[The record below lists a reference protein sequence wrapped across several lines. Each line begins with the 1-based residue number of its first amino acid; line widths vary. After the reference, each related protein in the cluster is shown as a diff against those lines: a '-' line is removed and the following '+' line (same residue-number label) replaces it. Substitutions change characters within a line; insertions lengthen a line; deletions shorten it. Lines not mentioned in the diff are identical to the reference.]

1 MSEASKSK
9 LPMQH
14 TDMTEKGLETIM
26 VEYLRDH
33 NGYEQGQSADF
44 DREYTL
50 DTDRVERFI
59 RSTQPDK
66 LEQTMCFGPESQRR
80 NFFRRLSDKIAADG
94 ITNVL
99 RKGFRFNGLLFD
111 LYYPIPSE
119 LNPSAIDF
127 YQRNIFSVTRQL
139 HHSAENTLDA
149 IDVCIFLNGLPIIT
163 AELKNHYTGQTV
175 QNAIKQYQDDRPATD
190 QLFAPRRCAVHFAID
205 DEQIMMCTEL
215 KGKDSWFLP
224 FNKGV
229 NGGAGNPWKDSKI
242 LTEYLWQEIL
252 TKDSLADI
260 LENYAQVIEKEEE
273 GRPKPV
279 KRVIWPRYHQLDC
292 VRKLLLETRSNPI
305 GQRFLIQH
313 SAGSGKSNTITWLA
327 YQLVTLVE
335 DDENIVDSVIVV
347 TDRVN
352 LDKQI
357 RNNINAFKRLANI
370 VAWAEDSATLK
381 EALQGG
387 KKIIITTI
395 HKFQFILDTIGG
407 SLGSLNFAI
416 IIDEAHSSQTG
427 AMSADM
433 NIVVSGNSENEE
445 EDIEDRILK
454 IIKGRKMAPNVNY
467 YAFTA
472 TPKNKTLEMFGTP
485 VQHPDGQTGHIPFH
499 EYTMKQAI
507 EEGFIMDVLRNYTP
521 YKSYYKIIK
530 SIESDPEFD
539 KNQASKKIR
548 GYVERQPQTIKEKS
562 LIIVNHFLDKVI
574 GAHKVGG
581 QARAMV
587 VTSSISRAIEFYY
600 AITKQL
606 EKMHSPYKAIVAF
619 SGEKEYCGKMV
630 TETTVNG
637 FPSSEIE
644 KKIENDPYR
653 ILVVA
658 NKFQTGYDQPLLH
671 TMYVDKQLSD
681 VKAVQ
686 TLSRLNRCHPKK
698 KDTFILDFAN
708 DPKDIQRA
716 FQTYYKGT
724 SLSHETDP
732 NKLNDLIE
740 IVEDANIYTDEDI
753 IEFNRLYW
761 TSDPREELDAII
773 NRCVAQFKEELSEE
787 QQIKCKSAIKSY
799 VRTYPFLAA
808 VMPFNSSEWEKLY
821 HFYYY
826 LGTKLPKL
834 AIDDWTEGLIE
845 SIDFDKYRIV
855 EQEEVNLSL
864 SDSNAEINP
873 VPVTIVGGKP
883 EPQMESLSKII
894 EDFNT
899 LYGGIE
905 WEHADTVR
913 AQIQQLPGLLAKS
926 ESFVN
931 AVHNSDSDTAQLQCN
946 TDLLQ
951 IVINMMAENTE
962 FARNY
967 LDNETF
973 RNFVNSRVFQQASMM
988 V

>member
-1 MSEASKSK
+1 M
-9 LPMQH
+9 PH

-50 DTDRVERFI
+50 DTGRVERFI

-66 LEQTMCFGPESQRR
+66 VEQTMCFGPESQRR
-80 NFFRRLSDKIAADG
+80 NFFRRLSDKIATDG

-149 IDVCIFLNGLPIIT
+149 LDVCIFINGFPIIT

-175 QNAIKQYQDDRPATD
+175 KNAIKQYQDDRPATD
-190 QLFAPRRCAVHFAID
+190 PLFEPRRCAVHFAVD
-205 DEQIMMCTEL
+205 DEQIMMCSEL

-229 NGGAGNPWKDSKI
+229 NGGAGNPWRESKI
-242 LTEYLWQEIL
+242 LTEYLWQEVL

-273 GRPKPV
+273 GKPKPV

-292 VRKLLLETRSNPI
+292 VRKLLFETRSNPI

-347 TDRVN
+347 TDRIN

-357 RNNINAFKRLANI
+357 RGNITAFKRLSNI
-370 VAWAEDSATLK
+370 VAWAEDSASLK

-416 IIDEAHSSQTG
+416 IIDEAHSSQNG

-539 KNQASKKIR
+539 KNQASKKMR
-548 GYVERQPQTIKEKS
+548 GFVERQPQTIKEKS
-562 LIIVNHFLDKVI
+562 LIIVNHLLDKVI

-587 VTSSISRAIEFYY
+587 VTSSIIRAIEFYY

-606 EKMHSPYKAIVAF
+606 EEMHSPYKAIVAF

-630 TETTVNG
+630 TEAIING

-644 KKIENDPYR
+644 KKIEKDPYR
-653 ILVVA
+653 ILIVA

-708 DPKDIQRA
+708 DPEDIQRA

-724 SLSHETDP
+724 SLSHKTDP

-740 IVEDANIYTDEDI
+740 IVEDANIYTDEDVL
-753 IEFNRLYW
+753 EFNKLYW
-761 TSDPREELDAII
+761 TSAPREDLDAII
-773 NRCVAQFKEELSEE
+773 NRCVARFKDELSEE

-808 VMPFNSSEWEKLY
+808 VMPFISPEWEKLY

-864 SDSNAEINP
+864 SDTNTEIDP
-873 VPVTIVGGKP
+873 VPVTIGGGKP

-894 EDFNT
+894 EDFNA

-946 TDLLQ
+946 TDLFQ

-973 RNFVNSRVFQQASMM
+973 RNFVNSRVFQQASSM

>member
-1 MSEASKSK
+1 
-9 LPMQH
+9 
-14 TDMTEKGLETIM
+14 MTEKGLETIM

-44 DREYTL
+44 DQEYTL
-50 DTDRVERFI
+50 DPGRVERFI

-66 LEQTMCFGPESQRR
+66 VEQTMCFGPESQRR
-80 NFFRRLSDKIAADG
+80 IFFRRLSDKIASDG

-139 HHSAENTLDA
+139 HHSAENALDA
-149 IDVCIFLNGLPIIT
+149 LDVCIFINGFPIIT

-175 QNAIKQYQDDRPATD
+175 KNAIKQYQDDRPVTD
-190 QLFAPRRCAVHFAID
+190 PLFAPRRCAVHFAVD
-205 DEQIMMCTEL
+205 DEQIMMCSEL

-229 NGGAGNPWKDSKI
+229 NGGAGNPWRESKI
-242 LTEYLWQEIL
+242 LTEYLWQEVL

-273 GRPKPV
+273 GKPKPV

-292 VRKLLLETRSNPI
+292 VRKLLFETRSNPI

-347 TDRVN
+347 TDRIN

-357 RNNINAFKRLANI
+357 RNNISAFKRLSNI
-370 VAWAEDSATLK
+370 VAWAEDSASLK

-407 SLGSLNFAI
+407 SLGNMNFAI
-416 IIDEAHSSQTG
+416 IIDEAHSSQNG

-485 VQHPDGQTGHIPFH
+485 VKHPDGQVGHIPFH

-539 KNQASKKIR
+539 KNQASKKMR
-548 GYVERQPQTIKEKS
+548 GFVERQPQTIKEKS

-587 VTSSISRAIEFYY
+587 VTSSIIRAIEFYY

-606 EKMHSPYKAIVAF
+606 EEMHSQYKAVVAF

-630 TETTVNG
+630 TEAIING

-708 DPKDIQRA
+708 DPEDIQHA

-740 IVEDANIYTDEDI
+740 IVEDANIYTDEDVL
-753 IEFNRLYW
+753 EFNRLYW
-761 TSDPREELDAII
+761 TSAPREDLDAII
-773 NRCVAQFKEELSEE
+773 NRCVARFKDELSEE

-808 VMPFNSSEWEKLY
+808 VMPFISPEWEKLY

-864 SDSNAEINP
+864 SDTNTEIDP
-873 VPVTIVGGKP
+873 VPVTIGGGKP

-899 LYGGIE
+899 LFGGIE

-913 AQIQQLPGLLAKS
+913 AQIQQLPALLAKS

-946 TDLLQ
+946 TDLFQ

-973 RNFVNSRVFQQASMM
+973 RNFVNSRVFQQASSM

>member
-1 MSEASKSK
+1 M
-9 LPMQH
+9 PH

-26 VEYLRDH
+26 VEYLHNH

-50 DTDRVERFI
+50 DLGRVERFI

-66 LEQTMCFGPESQRR
+66 VEQTMCFGPESQRR

-149 IDVCIFLNGLPIIT
+149 LDVCIFINGFPIIT

-175 QNAIKQYQDDRPATD
+175 KNAIKQYQDDRPATD
-190 QLFAPRRCAVHFAID
+190 PLFAPRRCAVHFAID
-205 DEQIMMCTEL
+205 DEQIMMCSEL

-229 NGGAGNPWKDSKI
+229 NGGAGNPWRESKI
-242 LTEYLWQEIL
+242 LTEYLWQEVL

-273 GRPKPV
+273 GKPKPV

-292 VRKLLLETRSNPI
+292 VRKLLFETRSNPI

-347 TDRVN
+347 TDRIN

-357 RNNINAFKRLANI
+357 RGNITAFKRLSNI
-370 VAWAEDSATLK
+370 VAWAEDSASLK

-407 SLGSLNFAI
+407 SLGNMNFAI
-416 IIDEAHSSQTG
+416 IIDEAHSSQNG

-530 SIESDPEFD
+530 SIEADPEFD
-539 KNQASKKIR
+539 KNQASKKMR
-548 GYVERQPQTIKEKS
+548 GFVERQPQTIKEKS

-587 VTSSISRAIEFYY
+587 VTSSIIRAIEFYY

-606 EKMHSPYKAIVAF
+606 EEMHSPYKAIVAF

-630 TETTVNG
+630 TEAIING

-644 KKIENDPYR
+644 KKIEKDPYR

-708 DPKDIQRA
+708 DPEDIQHA

-740 IVEDANIYTDEDI
+740 IVEDANIYTDEDAL
-753 IEFNRLYW
+753 EFNKLYW
-761 TSDPREELDAII
+761 TSAPREDLDAII
-773 NRCVAQFKEELSEE
+773 NRCVARFKDELSEE

-808 VMPFNSSEWEKLY
+808 VMPFISPEWEKLY

-864 SDSNAEINP
+864 SDSNAEIDP
-873 VPVTIVGGKP
+873 VPVTIGGGKP

-913 AQIQQLPGLLAKS
+913 AQIQQLPALLAKS

-946 TDLLQ
+946 TDLFQ

-973 RNFVNSRVFQQASMM
+973 RNFVNSRVFQQASTM

>member
-1 MSEASKSK
+1 M
-9 LPMQH
+9 PH
-14 TDMTEKGLETIM
+14 TDMTENGLETIM

-50 DTDRVERFI
+50 DPGRVERFI

-66 LEQTMCFGPESQRR
+66 VEQTMCFGPENQRR
-80 NFFRRLSDKIAADG
+80 NFFRRLSDKIASDG

-139 HHSAENTLDA
+139 NHSAENALDA
-149 IDVCIFLNGLPIIT
+149 LDVCIFINGFPIIT

-175 QNAIKQYQDDRPATD
+175 KNAIKQYQDDRPATD
-190 QLFAPRRCAVHFAID
+190 PLFAPRRCAVHFAVD
-205 DEQIMMCTEL
+205 DEQIMMCSEL

-229 NGGAGNPWKDSKI
+229 NGGAGNPWRESKI
-242 LTEYLWQEIL
+242 LTEYLWQEVL

-273 GRPKPV
+273 GKPKPV

-292 VRKLLLETRSNPI
+292 VRKLLFQTRSNPI

-327 YQLVTLVE
+327 YQIVTLVE

-347 TDRVN
+347 TDRIN

-357 RNNINAFKRLANI
+357 RGNITAFKRLSNI
-370 VAWAEDSATLK
+370 VAWAEDSASLK

-407 SLGSLNFAI
+407 SLGSMNFAI
-416 IIDEAHSSQTG
+416 IIDEAHSSQNG

-530 SIESDPEFD
+530 SIEADPEFD
-539 KNQASKKIR
+539 KNQASKKMR
-548 GYVERQPQTIKEKS
+548 GFVERQPQTIKEKS

-587 VTSSISRAIEFYY
+587 VTSSIIRAIEFYY

-606 EKMHSPYKAIVAF
+606 EEMHSPYKAIVAF

-630 TETTVNG
+630 TEAIING

-644 KKIENDPYR
+644 KKIEKDPYR

-708 DPKDIQRA
+708 DPEDIQLA

-732 NKLNDLIE
+732 NKLNDLIDV
-740 IVEDANIYTDEDI
+740 IEDVNIYTDEDVL
-753 IEFNRLYW
+753 EFNRLYW
-761 TSDPREELDAII
+761 TSASREDLDVVI
-773 NRCVAQFKEELSEE
+773 NRCVARFKDELTEE
-787 QQIKCKSAIKSY
+787 QQIKSKSAIKSY

-808 VMPFNSSEWEKLY
+808 VMPFISPEWEKLY

-826 LGTKLPKL
+826 LETKLPKL

-864 SDSNAEINP
+864 SDTNTEIDP
-873 VPVTIVGGKP
+873 VPVTIGGGKP

-931 AVHNSDSDTAQLQCN
+931 AVHNSDIDTAQLQCN
-946 TDLLQ
+946 TDLFQ

-967 LDNETF
+967 LDNESF

>member
-1 MSEASKSK
+1 M
-9 LPMQH
+9 PH

-26 VEYLRDH
+26 VEHLREQ
-33 NGYEQGQSADF
+33 NGYEQGQSSDF

-50 DTDRVERFI
+50 DPGRVERFI
-59 RSTQPDK
+59 RATQPEK
-66 LEQTMCFGPESQRR
+66 VEQTMCFAVDSQKK
-80 NFFRRLSDKIAADG
+80 NFFRRLSEKIAQDG

-119 LNPSAIDF
+119 MNPSALDF
-127 YQRNIFSVTRQL
+127 YRKNIFSVTHQL
-139 HHSAENTLDA
+139 HHSAQQTMDA
-149 IDVCIFLNGLPIIT
+149 LDVCIFLNGFPIIT
-163 AELKNHYTGQTV
+163 VELKNRYTGQTYK
-175 QNAIKQYQDDRPATD
+175 NAIKQYQEDRPATD
-190 QLFAPRRCAVHFAID
+190 PLFAPRRCAVHFAVDD
-205 DEQIMMCTEL
+205 DEIWMCSEL

-229 NGGAGNPWKDSKI
+229 NGGAGNPWKESKI
-242 LTEYLWQEIL
+242 LTEYLWQEVL
-252 TKDSLADI
+252 QKDSLADI

-273 GRPKPV
+273 GKPKPV
-279 KRVIWPRYHQLDC
+279 KKVIWPRYHQLDC
-292 VRKLLLETRSNPI
+292 VRKLLLETRANPI

-347 TDRVN
+347 TDRIN

-357 RNNINAFKRLANI
+357 RNNITAFKRLSNI
-370 VAWAEDSATLK
+370 VAWAEDSATLR

-395 HKFQFILDTIGG
+395 HKFQFILDAIGG
-407 SLGSLNFAI
+407 SLGDLNFAI
-416 IIDEAHSSQTG
+416 IIDEAHSSQSG
-427 AMSADM
+427 SMSADM
-433 NIVVSGNSENEE
+433 NLVVSGNTEGEE

-472 TPKNKTLEMFGTP
+472 TPKNKTLEMFGKP
-485 VQHPDGQTGHIPFH
+485 VQRPDGKIGHEPFH

-521 YKSYYKIIK
+521 YKSYYKILKAID
-530 SIESDPEFD
+530 SDPEFD
-539 KNQASKKIR
+539 KKQASQKIR
-548 GYVERQPQTIKEKS
+548 AFVERQPQTIQEKS

-587 VTSSISRAIEFYY
+587 VTSSIIRAIEFYY
-600 AITKQL
+600 AISKQL
-606 EKMHSPYKAIVAF
+606 EEMHSPYKAVVAF
-619 SGEKEYCGKMV
+619 SGEKEYGGKMV
-630 TETTVNG
+630 TEATING

-644 KKIENDPYR
+644 KKIETDPYR

-708 DPKDIQRA
+708 EPEDIQRA

-724 SLSHETDP
+724 SLSQETDP

-740 IVEDANIYTDEDI
+740 IIEGANIYSEEDVQ
-753 IEFNRLYW
+753 EFNKLYW
-761 TSDPREELDAII
+761 TAAPREELDVIM
-773 NRCVAQFKEELSEE
+773 NRCVARFKTELSED

-808 VMPFNSSEWEKLY
+808 VMPFISVEWEKLY

-845 SIDFDKYRIV
+845 AIDFDKYRVV
-855 EQEEVNLSL
+855 EQEEVNISL
-864 SDSNAEINP
+864 TDKDTEIDP
-873 VPVTIVGGKP
+873 VPVGTGGGKSEP
-883 EPQMESLSKII
+883 EMEALSRII
-894 EDFNT
+894 DDFNT

-913 AQIQQLPGLLAKS
+913 AQIQQLPDLLAQS
-926 ESFVN
+926 EAFVN
-931 AVHNSDSDTAQLQCN
+931 AVHNSDSDTAQIQCN
-946 TDLLQ
+946 TDLFQ
-951 IVINMMAENTE
+951 IVINMMAEHTE

-973 RNFVNSRVFQQASMM
+973 RNFVNTRVFQQARKM

>member
-1 MSEASKSK
+1 
-9 LPMQH
+9 
-14 TDMTEKGLETIM
+14 MTEKGLETIM

-33 NGYEQGQSADF
+33 NGYEQGQSSDF

-50 DTDRVERFI
+50 DPDRVERFI
-59 RSTQPDK
+59 RATQPEK
-66 LEQTMCFGPESQRR
+66 VEQTMCFAVDSQKK
-80 NFFRRLSDKIAADG
+80 NFFRRLSEKIAQDG

-119 LNPSAIDF
+119 MNPSALDF
-127 YQRNIFSVTRQL
+127 YQKNIFSVTRQL
-139 HHSAENTLDA
+139 HHSAQQTMDA
-149 IDVCIFLNGLPIIT
+149 LDVCIFLNGFPIIT
-163 AELKNHYTGQTV
+163 VELKNRYTGQTYK
-175 QNAIKQYQDDRPATD
+175 NAIKQYQEDRPATD
-190 QLFAPRRCAVHFAID
+190 PLFAPRRCAVHFAVDD
-205 DEQIMMCTEL
+205 DEIWMCSEL

-229 NGGAGNPWKDSKI
+229 NGGAGNPWKESKI
-242 LTEYLWQEIL
+242 LTEYLWQEVL
-252 TKDSLADI
+252 QKDSLADI

-273 GRPKPV
+273 GKPKPV
-279 KRVIWPRYHQLDC
+279 KKVIWPRYHQLDC
-292 VRKLLLETRSNPI
+292 VRKLLYETRANPI

-335 DDENIVDSVIVV
+335 NDENIVDSVIVV

-357 RNNINAFKRLANI
+357 RNNITAFKRLSNI
-370 VAWAEDSATLK
+370 IAWAEDSATLR

-395 HKFQFILDTIGG
+395 HKFQFILDAIGG
-407 SLGSLNFAI
+407 SLADLSFAI
-416 IIDEAHSSQTG
+416 IIDEAHSSQSG
-427 AMSADM
+427 SMSADM
-433 NIVVSGNSENEE
+433 NLVVSGNAEGEE

-485 VQHPDGQTGHIPFH
+485 VLRPDGQVGHEPFH

-521 YKSYYKIIK
+521 YKSYYKILK
-530 SIESDPEFD
+530 AIESDPEFD
-539 KNQASKKIR
+539 KKQAPKKIR
-548 GYVERQPQTIKEKS
+548 AFVERQPQTIQEKS

-587 VTSSISRAIEFYY
+587 VTSSIIRAIEFYY
-600 AITKQL
+600 AISKLL
-606 EKMHSPYKAIVAF
+606 EEMHSPYKAVVAF
-619 SGEKEYCGKMV
+619 SGEKEYGGKMV
-630 TETTVNG
+630 TEATING

-644 KKIENDPYR
+644 KKIETDPYR

-708 DPKDIQRA
+708 EPEDIQRA

-740 IVEDANIYTDEDI
+740 TIEDANIYTEEDVQ
-753 IEFNRLYW
+753 EFNKLYW
-761 TSDPREELDAII
+761 TAAPREELDVIM
-773 NRCVAQFKEELSEE
+773 NRCVARFKTELNED

-808 VMPFNSSEWEKLY
+808 VMPFISVEWEKLY

-845 SIDFDKYRIV
+845 AIDFDKYRVV
-855 EQEEVNLSL
+855 EQEEVNISL
-864 SDSNAEINP
+864 TDMDTEIDP
-873 VPVTIVGGKP
+873 VPVGTGGRKSEP
-883 EPQMESLSKII
+883 EMEALSRII

-913 AQIQQLPGLLAKS
+913 AQIQQLPDLLAQS
-926 ESFVN
+926 EAFVN
-931 AVHNSDSDTAQLQCN
+931 AVHNSDSDTAQIQCN
-946 TDLLQ
+946 ADLFQ
-951 IVINMMAENTE
+951 IVINMMAEHTE

-973 RNFVNSRVFQQASMM
+973 RNFVNTRVFQQARTM

>member
-1 MSEASKSK
+1 
-9 LPMQH
+9 
-14 TDMTEKGLETIM
+14 M
-26 VEYLRDH
+26 VEYLRNH
-33 NGYEQGQSADF
+33 NGYEQGRSADF

-50 DTDRVERFI
+50 DPGRVERFI

-66 LEQTMCFGPESQRR
+66 VEQTMCFGPESQRR

-149 IDVCIFLNGLPIIT
+149 LDVCIFINGFPIIT

-175 QNAIKQYQDDRPATD
+175 KNAIKQYQDDRPATD
-190 QLFAPRRCAVHFAID
+190 PLFAPRRCAVHFAVD
-205 DEQIMMCTEL
+205 DEQIMMCSEL

-229 NGGAGNPWKDSKI
+229 NGGAGNPWRESKI
-242 LTEYLWQEIL
+242 LTEYLWQEVL

-273 GRPKPV
+273 GNPKPV

-292 VRKLLLETRSNPI
+292 VRKLLFETRSNPI

-347 TDRVN
+347 TDRIN

-357 RNNINAFKRLANI
+357 RGNITAFKRLSNI
-370 VAWAEDSATLK
+370 VAWAEDSASLK

-407 SLGSLNFAI
+407 SLGNMNFAI
-416 IIDEAHSSQTG
+416 IIDEAHSSQNG

-530 SIESDPEFD
+530 SIEADPEFD
-539 KNQASKKIR
+539 KNQASKKMR
-548 GYVERQPQTIKEKS
+548 GFVERQPQTIKEKS

-587 VTSSISRAIEFYY
+587 VTSSIIRAIEFYY

-606 EKMHSPYKAIVAF
+606 EEMHSPYKAIVAF

-630 TETTVNG
+630 TEAIING

-644 KKIENDPYR
+644 KKIEKDPYR

-708 DPKDIQRA
+708 DPEDIQRA

-740 IVEDANIYTDEDI
+740 IVEDANIYTDEDVL
-753 IEFNRLYW
+753 EFNKLYW
-761 TSDPREELDAII
+761 TSAPREDLDVII
-773 NRCVAQFKEELSEE
+773 NRCVARFKDELSEE
-787 QQIKCKSAIKSY
+787 QRIKCKSAIKSY

-808 VMPFNSSEWEKLY
+808 VMPFISPEWEKLY

-826 LGTKLPKL
+826 MGTKLPKL

-855 EQEEVNLSL
+855 EQEEANLSL
-864 SDSNAEINP
+864 SDSNAEIDP
-873 VPVTIVGGKP
+873 VPVTIGGGKS

-946 TDLLQ
+946 TDLFQ

-973 RNFVNSRVFQQASMM
+973 RNFVNSRVFQQARAI

>member
-1 MSEASKSK
+1 M
-9 LPMQH
+9 LH
-14 TDMTEKGLETIM
+14 TNMTENGLETIM
-26 VEYLRDH
+26 VDWLRDH
-33 NGYEQGQSADF
+33 NGYEQGQSSDF

-50 DTDRVERFI
+50 DPGRVERFL
-59 RSTQPDK
+59 RSTQPEKVD
-66 LEQTMCFGPESQRR
+66 QTMCFAVGTQKK
-80 NFFRRLSDKIAADG
+80 NFFRRLSDKIASDG
-94 ITNVL
+94 VTTVL
-99 RKGFRFNGLLFD
+99 RKGFRFNGAIFD

-119 LNPSAIDF
+119 LNPSALDF
-127 YQRNIFSVTRQL
+127 YQKNIFSVTRQL

-149 IDVCIFLNGLPIIT
+149 LDICIFLNGLPVIT

-175 QNAIKQYQDDRPATD
+175 RNAIKQYQEDRPTTD
-190 QLFAPRRCAVHFAID
+190 PIFAPRRCAVHFAVD
-205 DEQIMMCTEL
+205 DEQIMMCAEL

-229 NGGAGNPWKDSKI
+229 NGGAGNPWKESHI
-242 LTEYLWQEIL
+242 LTEYLWKEVL

-273 GRPKPV
+273 DKPKPV
-279 KRVIWPRYHQLDC
+279 KHVIWPRYHQLDC
-292 VRKLLLETRSNPI
+292 VRRLLLATRDNPI

-357 RNNINAFKRLANI
+357 RNNITAFKRLSNI
-370 VAWAEDSATLK
+370 VAWAEDSATLR

-395 HKFQFILDTIGG
+395 HKFQFILDAIGG
-407 SLGSLNFAI
+407 SLADQNFAI
-416 IIDEAHSSQTG
+416 IIDEAHSSQNG

-433 NIVVSGNSENEE
+433 NIVVSGSAADEDE
-445 EDIEDRILK
+445 EDIEDRILR

-472 TPKNKTLEMFGTP
+472 TPKNKTLEMFGSP
-485 VQHPDGQTGHIPFH
+485 EQLRDGQVAHKPFH

-521 YKSYYKIIK
+521 YRSYYKILK
-530 SIESDPEFD
+530 AVDSDPKFD
-539 KNQASKKIR
+539 KNQASGKIR
-548 GYVERQPQTIKEKS
+548 AFVERQPQTIKEKS

-574 GAHKVGG
+574 GAHKIGG

-587 VTSSISRAIEFYY
+587 VTSSILRAIEFYY
-600 AITKQL
+600 AISKQL
-606 EKMHSPYKAIVAF
+606 EEMHSPYKAIVAF
-619 SGEKEYCGKMV
+619 SGEKEYGGKMV
-630 TETTVNG
+630 SEASING

-644 KKIENDPYR
+644 KKIETDPYR

-698 KDTFILDFAN
+698 KDTFVLDFAN
-708 DPKDIQRA
+708 EPADIQRA

-724 SLSHETDP
+724 TLSHETDP

-740 IVEDANIYTDEDI
+740 TIEEANIYTVDDVQK
-753 IEFNRLYW
+753 FNHLFW
-761 TSDPREELDAII
+761 SSAPREELDVII
-773 NRCVAQFKEELSEE
+773 NRIVANFKEQLTED
-787 QQIKCKSAIKSY
+787 QKIKCKSAIKSH

-808 VMPFNSSEWEKLY
+808 VIPYSSTEWEKLY

-834 AIDDWTEGLIE
+834 DIDDWTEGLIE
-845 SIDFDKYRIV
+845 AIDFDKYRVV
-855 EQEEVNLSL
+855 EQEEVNIALT
-864 SDSNAEINP
+864 DTDAEINP
-873 VPVTIVGGKP
+873 IPVSTGSGKK
-883 EPQMESLSKII
+883 EPDMENLSKII

-913 AQIQQLPGLLAKS
+913 AQIQQLPDLLAKS

-946 TDLLQ
+946 TDLFQ
-951 IVINMMAENTE
+951 IVIDMMAENTE

-973 RNFVNSRVFQQASMM
+973 RNFVNSRVFQQARAM

>member
-1 MSEASKSK
+1 M
-9 LPMQH
+9 PH

-50 DTDRVERFI
+50 DPGRVERFI
-59 RSTQPDK
+59 RATQPDK
-66 LEQTMCFGPESQRR
+66 VEQTMCFAVESQKK
-80 NFFRRLSDKIAADG
+80 NFFRRLSEKIAQDG

-111 LYYPIPSE
+111 LYYPVPSE
-119 LNPSAIDF
+119 MNPSAHDF
-127 YQRNIFSVTRQL
+127 YLKNIFSVTRQL
-139 HHSAENTLDA
+139 HHSAQQTMDA
-149 IDVCIFLNGLPIIT
+149 LDVCIFLNGFPIIT
-163 AELKNHYTGQTV
+163 VELKNRYTGQSYK
-175 QNAIKQYQDDRPATD
+175 NAIKQYQEDRPATD
-190 QLFAPRRCAVHFAID
+190 PLFAPRRCAVHFAVDD
-205 DEQIMMCTEL
+205 DEIWMCSEL

-229 NGGAGNPWKDSKI
+229 NGGAGNPWKESKI

-252 TKDSLADI
+252 
-260 LENYAQVIEKEEE
+260 ENYAQVIEKEED
-273 GRPKPV
+273 GKPKPV
-279 KRVIWPRYHQLDC
+279 KKVIWPRYHQLDC
-292 VRKLLLETRSNPI
+292 VRKLLLETRANPI

-357 RNNINAFKRLANI
+357 RNNITAFKRLSNI
-370 VAWAEDSATLK
+370 VAWAEDSATLR

-395 HKFQFILDTIGG
+395 HKFQFILDVIGG
-407 SLGSLNFAI
+407 SLGNLNFAI
-416 IIDEAHSSQTG
+416 IIDEAHSSQSG
-427 AMSADM
+427 SMSADM
-433 NIVVSGNSENEE
+433 NLVVSGNTEGDE

-454 IIKGRKMAPNVNY
+454 IIKGRKMASNVNY

-485 VQHPDGQTGHIPFH
+485 VQRPDGQTGHEPFH

-521 YKSYYKIIK
+521 YKSYYKILK
-530 SIESDPEFD
+530 AIESDPKFD
-539 KNQASKKIR
+539 KKQASKKIR
-548 GYVERQPQTIKEKS
+548 AFVERQPQTIQEKS

-574 GAHKVGG
+574 GGHKVGG

-587 VTSSISRAIEFYY
+587 VTSSIVRAIEFYY
-600 AITKQL
+600 AISKQL
-606 EKMHSPYKAIVAF
+606 EEMHSPYKAVVAF
-619 SGEKEYCGKMV
+619 SGEKEYGGRMV
-630 TETTVNG
+630 TEATING

-644 KKIENDPYR
+644 KKIETDPYR

-708 DPKDIQRA
+708 EPEDIQRA

-740 IVEDANIYTDEDI
+740 IVEDANIYTEEDVQ
-753 IEFNRLYW
+753 EFNKLYW
-761 TSDPREELDAII
+761 TTAPREELDAIM
-773 NRCVAQFKEELSEE
+773 NRCVARFKTELNED

-808 VMPFNSSEWEKLY
+808 VMPFISVEWEKLY

-845 SIDFDKYRIV
+845 AIDFDKYRVV
-855 EQEEVNLSL
+855 EQEEVNISL
-864 SDSNAEINP
+864 INTDTEIEP
-873 VPVTIVGGKP
+873 VPVGTGGGKSEP
-883 EPQMESLSKII
+883 ELEALSRII
-894 EDFNT
+894 DDFNT

-913 AQIQQLPGLLAKS
+913 AQIQQLPELLAQS
-926 ESFVN
+926 EAFVN
-931 AVHNSDSDTAQLQCN
+931 AVHNSDSDTAQIQCN
-946 TDLLQ
+946 TDLFQ
-951 IVINMMAENTE
+951 IVINMMAEHTE

-973 RNFVNSRVFQQASMM
+973 RNFINTRVFQKARTM

>member
-1 MSEASKSK
+1 M
-9 LPMQH
+9 PH

-26 VEYLRDH
+26 VEYLRNH

-50 DTDRVERFI
+50 DPGRVERFI

-66 LEQTMCFGPESQRR
+66 VEQTMCFGPESQRR

-149 IDVCIFLNGLPIIT
+149 LDVCIFINGFPIIT

-175 QNAIKQYQDDRPATD
+175 KNAIKQYQDDRPATD
-190 QLFAPRRCAVHFAID
+190 PLFAPRRCAVHFAID
-205 DEQIMMCTEL
+205 DEQIMMCSEL

-229 NGGAGNPWKDSKI
+229 NGGAGNPWRESKI
-242 LTEYLWQEIL
+242 LTEYLWQEVL

-273 GRPKPV
+273 GKPKPV

-292 VRKLLLETRSNPI
+292 VRKLLFETRSNPI

-347 TDRVN
+347 TDRIN

-357 RNNINAFKRLANI
+357 RGNITAFKRLSNI
-370 VAWAEDSATLK
+370 VAWAEDSASLK

-416 IIDEAHSSQTG
+416 IIDEAHSSQNG

-530 SIESDPEFD
+530 SIEADPEFD
-539 KNQASKKIR
+539 KNQASKKMR
-548 GYVERQPQTIKEKS
+548 GFVERQPQTIKEKS

-587 VTSSISRAIEFYY
+587 VTSSIIRAIEFYY

-606 EKMHSPYKAIVAF
+606 EEMHSPYKAIVAF

-630 TETTVNG
+630 TEAIING

-644 KKIENDPYR
+644 KKIEKDPYR

-708 DPKDIQRA
+708 DPEDIQHA

-740 IVEDANIYTDEDI
+740 IVEDANIYTDEDVL
-753 IEFNRLYW
+753 EFNKLYW
-761 TSDPREELDAII
+761 TSAPREDLDAII
-773 NRCVAQFKEELSEE
+773 NRCVARFKDELSGE

-808 VMPFNSSEWEKLY
+808 VMPFISQEWEKLY

-864 SDSNAEINP
+864 SDSNAEIDP
-873 VPVTIVGGKP
+873 VPVTIGGGKP

-913 AQIQQLPGLLAKS
+913 AQIQQLPALLAKS

-946 TDLLQ
+946 TDLFQ

-973 RNFVNSRVFQQASMM
+973 RNFVNSRVFQQASTM

>member
-1 MSEASKSK
+1 M
-9 LPMQH
+9 PH

-26 VEYLRDH
+26 VGYLRDH
-33 NGYEQGQSADF
+33 NGYEEGQSADF

-50 DTDRVERFI
+50 DPGRVERFI
-59 RSTQPDK
+59 RSTQPEK
-66 LEQTMCFGPESQRR
+66 VERTMCFGVESQRR

-139 HHSAENTLDA
+139 HHSAENALDA
-149 IDVCIFLNGLPIIT
+149 LDVCIFINGFPIIT

-175 QNAIKQYQDDRPATD
+175 KNAIRQYQEDRPVTD
-190 QLFAPRRCAVHFAID
+190 PLFAPRRCAVHFAID
-205 DEQIMMCTEL
+205 DEQIMMCSEL

-229 NGGAGNPWKDSKI
+229 NGGAGNPWKESKI

-260 LENYAQVIEKEEE
+260 LENYAQVIEKEED
-273 GRPKPV
+273 GKPKPV

-292 VRKLLLETRSNPI
+292 VRKLLFETRSNPI

-347 TDRVN
+347 TDRIN

-357 RNNINAFKRLANI
+357 RNNITAFKRLSNI
-370 VAWAEDSATLK
+370 VAWAEDSASLK

-407 SLGSLNFAI
+407 SLGNMNFAI

-485 VQHPDGQTGHIPFH
+485 VTHPDGQIGHIPFH

-539 KNQASKKIR
+539 KNQASKKMR
-548 GYVERQPQTIKEKS
+548 GFVERQPQTIKEKS

-587 VTSSISRAIEFYY
+587 VTSSIIRAIEFYY
-600 AITKQL
+600 DITKQL
-606 EKMHSPYKAIVAF
+606 EEMHSPYKAIVAF
-619 SGEKEYCGKMV
+619 SGEKEYCGKIV
-630 TETTVNG
+630 TEATING

-708 DPKDIQRA
+708 DPMDIRRA

-740 IVEDANIYTDEDI
+740 IVEDANIYTDEDT

-761 TSDPREELDAII
+761 TSAPREDLDAII
-773 NRCVAQFKEELSEE
+773 NRCVARFRGELSEE

-808 VMPFNSSEWEKLY
+808 VMPFISPEWEKLY

-864 SDSNAEINP
+864 TDTSTEIDP
-873 VPVTIVGGKP
+873 VPVTIGGGKP

-931 AVHNSDSDTAQLQCN
+931 AVRNSDSDTAQLQCN
-946 TDLLQ
+946 TDLFQ

-973 RNFVNSRVFQQASMM
+973 RNFVNTRVFQQASMM

>member
-1 MSEASKSK
+1 
-9 LPMQH
+9 
-14 TDMTEKGLETIM
+14 MTEKGLETIM

-44 DREYTL
+44 DQEYTL
-50 DTDRVERFI
+50 DPGRVERFI

-66 LEQTMCFGPESQRR
+66 VEQTMCFGPESQRR
-80 NFFRRLSDKIAADG
+80 NFFRRLSDKIASDG

-139 HHSAENTLDA
+139 HHSAENALDA
-149 IDVCIFLNGLPIIT
+149 LDVCIFINGFPIIT

-175 QNAIKQYQDDRPATD
+175 KNAIKQYQDDRPTTD
-190 QLFAPRRCAVHFAID
+190 PLFAPRRCAIHFAVD
-205 DEQIMMCTEL
+205 DEQIMMCSEL

-229 NGGAGNPWKDSKI
+229 NGGAGNPWRESKI
-242 LTEYLWQEIL
+242 LTEYLWQEVL

-273 GRPKPV
+273 GKPKPV

-292 VRKLLLETRSNPI
+292 VRKLLFETRSNPI

-347 TDRVN
+347 TDRIN

-357 RNNINAFKRLANI
+357 RGNITAFKRLSNI
-370 VAWAEDSATLK
+370 VAWAEDSTSLK

-407 SLGSLNFAI
+407 SLGNLNFAI
-416 IIDEAHSSQTG
+416 IIDEAHSSQNG

-530 SIESDPEFD
+530 SIEADPEFD
-539 KNQASKKIR
+539 KNQASKKMR
-548 GYVERQPQTIKEKS
+548 GFVERQPQTIKEKS

-587 VTSSISRAIEFYY
+587 VTSSIIRAIEFYY

-606 EKMHSPYKAIVAF
+606 EEMHSPYKAVVAF

-630 TETTVNG
+630 TEAIING

-708 DPKDIQRA
+708 DPEDIQHA

-740 IVEDANIYTDEDI
+740 IVEDANIYTDEDVL
-753 IEFNRLYW
+753 EFNRLYW
-761 TSDPREELDAII
+761 TSAPREDLDAII
-773 NRCVAQFKEELSEE
+773 NRCVARFKKELSEE

-808 VMPFNSSEWEKLY
+808 VMPFISPEWEKLY

-864 SDSNAEINP
+864 SDTNTEIDP
-873 VPVTIVGGKP
+873 VPVTIGGGKP

-946 TDLLQ
+946 TDLFQ

-973 RNFVNSRVFQQASMM
+973 RNFVNSRVFQQASTM

>member
-1 MSEASKSK
+1 M
-9 LPMQH
+9 LH

-44 DREYTL
+44 DREYSL
-50 DTDRVERFI
+50 DSGRVERFI

-66 LEQTMCFGPESQRR
+66 VEQTMCFGAESQKR
-80 NFFRRLSDKIAADG
+80 NFFRRLSDKIATDG

-111 LYYPIPSE
+111 LYYPTPSE

-139 HHSAENTLDA
+139 HHSQENTLDA

-175 QNAIKQYQDDRPATD
+175 QNAIKQYQDDRPATEP
-190 QLFAPRRCAVHFAID
+190 LFAPRRCAVHLAID

-229 NGGAGNPWKDSKI
+229 NGGAGNPWKESKI

-260 LENYAQVIEKEEE
+260 LENYAQVIEKEED
-273 GRPKPV
+273 GKPKPV

-292 VRKLLLETRSNPI
+292 VRKLLFETRSNHI

-407 SLGSLNFAI
+407 SLGNLNFAI
-416 IIDEAHSSQTG
+416 IIDEAHSSQNG

-433 NIVVSGNSENEE
+433 NIVVSGNSENAE

-485 VQHPDGQTGHIPFH
+485 VQHPDGHVGYIPFH
-499 EYTMKQAI
+499 EYAMKQAI

-539 KNQASKKIR
+539 KNQASKKMR
-548 GYVERQPQTIKEKS
+548 GFVERQPQTIKEKS
-562 LIIVNHFLDKVI
+562 LIIVNHFIDKVI

-587 VTSSISRAIEFYY
+587 VTSSIIRAIEFYY

-606 EKMHSPYKAIVAF
+606 EEMHSPYKAIVAF
-619 SGEKEYCGKMV
+619 SGEKEYCGKIV
-630 TETTVNG
+630 TEAIING

-708 DPKDIQRA
+708 DPEDIQRA

-732 NKLNDLIE
+732 NKLNDLIDV
-740 IVEDANIYTDEDI
+740 IEDVNIYTDEDVL
-753 IEFNRLYW
+753 EFNRLYW
-761 TSDPREELDAII
+761 TSASREDLDVVI
-773 NRCVAQFKEELSEE
+773 NRCVARFKDELTEE
-787 QQIKCKSAIKSY
+787 QQIKSKSAIKSY

-808 VMPFNSSEWEKLY
+808 VMPFISPEWEKLY

-864 SDSNAEINP
+864 SDTNAEIDP
-873 VPVTIVGGKP
+873 VPVTIGGGKS

-931 AVHNSDSDTAQLQCN
+931 AVHNSDRDTAQLQCN
-946 TDLLQ
+946 TDLIQ
-951 IVINMMAENTE
+951 IVIGMMAEHTE

-973 RNFVNSRVFQQASMM
+973 RNFVNSRVFQQASSM

>member
-1 MSEASKSK
+1 
-9 LPMQH
+9 
-14 TDMTEKGLETIM
+14 M

-33 NGYEQGQSADF
+33 NGYEQGRSADF

-50 DTDRVERFI
+50 DPGRVERFI

-66 LEQTMCFGPESQRR
+66 VEQTMCFGPESQRR

-149 IDVCIFLNGLPIIT
+149 LDVCIFINGFPIIT

-175 QNAIKQYQDDRPATD
+175 KNAIKQYQDDRPATD
-190 QLFAPRRCAVHFAID
+190 PLFAPRRCAVHFAVD
-205 DEQIMMCTEL
+205 DEQIMMCSEL

-229 NGGAGNPWKDSKI
+229 NGGAGNPWRESKI
-242 LTEYLWQEIL
+242 LTEYLWQEVL

-273 GRPKPV
+273 GKPKPV

-292 VRKLLLETRSNPI
+292 VRKLLFETRSNPI

-370 VAWAEDSATLK
+370 VAWAEDSASLK

-407 SLGSLNFAI
+407 SLGNMNFAI
-416 IIDEAHSSQTG
+416 IIDEAHSSQNG

-530 SIESDPEFD
+530 SIEADPEFD
-539 KNQASKKIR
+539 KNQASKKMR
-548 GYVERQPQTIKEKS
+548 GFVERQPQTIKEKS

-587 VTSSISRAIEFYY
+587 VTSSIIRAIEFYY

-606 EKMHSPYKAIVAF
+606 EEMHSPYKAIVAF

-630 TETTVNG
+630 TEAIING

-644 KKIENDPYR
+644 KKIEKDPYR

-686 TLSRLNRCHPKK
+686 TL
-698 KDTFILDFAN
+698 
-708 DPKDIQRA
+708 
-716 FQTYYKGT
+716 
-724 SLSHETDP
+724 
-732 NKLNDLIE
+732 
-740 IVEDANIYTDEDI
+740 
-753 IEFNRLYW
+753 
-761 TSDPREELDAII
+761 
-773 NRCVAQFKEELSEE
+773 
-787 QQIKCKSAIKSY
+787 
-799 VRTYPFLAA
+799 
-808 VMPFNSSEWEKLY
+808 
-821 HFYYY
+821 
-826 LGTKLPKL
+826 
-834 AIDDWTEGLIE
+834 
-845 SIDFDKYRIV
+845 
-855 EQEEVNLSL
+855 
-864 SDSNAEINP
+864 
-873 VPVTIVGGKP
+873 
-883 EPQMESLSKII
+883 
-894 EDFNT
+894 
-899 LYGGIE
+899 
-905 WEHADTVR
+905 
-913 AQIQQLPGLLAKS
+913 
-926 ESFVN
+926 
-931 AVHNSDSDTAQLQCN
+931 
-946 TDLLQ
+946 
-951 IVINMMAENTE
+951 
-962 FARNY
+962 
-967 LDNETF
+967 
-973 RNFVNSRVFQQASMM
+973 
-988 V
+988 

>member
-1 MSEASKSK
+1 M
-9 LPMQH
+9 PH

-33 NGYEQGQSADF
+33 QGYEQGQSSDF
-44 DREYTL
+44 DKEFTL
-50 DTDRVERFI
+50 DKGRVERFL
-59 RSTQPDK
+59 RATQPMK
-66 LEQTMCFGPESQRR
+66 VETTMCFATESQKRL
-80 NFFRRLSDKIAADG
+80 FFSRLSEHIIKEG

-99 RKGFRFNGLLFD
+99 RKGFRFNGQIFD

-119 LNPSAIDF
+119 LNPSAYEF
-127 YQRNIFSVTRQL
+127 YQKNIFSVTRQL
-139 HHSAENTLDA
+139 HHSAEQTLDA
-149 IDVCIFLNGLPIIT
+149 LDVCIFLNGFPIIT
-163 AELKNHYTGQTV
+163 CELKNKYTGQNV
-175 QNAIKQYQDDRPATD
+175 QNAIKQYQNDRPASD
-190 QLFAPRRCAVHFAID
+190 PLFAPRRCAVHFAVDD
-205 DEQIMMCTEL
+205 DEIMMCTEL

-229 NGGAGNPWKDSKI
+229 NGGAGNPWVDSKI
-242 LTEYLWQEIL
+242 RTEYLWQEIL
-252 TKDSLADI
+252 KKESLSDI
-260 LENYAQVIEKEEE
+260 MENYAQVIEKEVE
-273 GRPKPV
+273 GSDKPV

-292 VRKLLLETRSNPI
+292 VRQLLLDTRANPI

-357 RNNINAFKRLANI
+357 RDNIKAFKRLSNI
-370 VAWAEDSATLK
+370 VAWAEDSATLR

-395 HKFQFILDTIGG
+395 HKFQFILDAIGG
-407 SLGSLNFAI
+407 SLGDLNFAI
-416 IIDEAHSSQTG
+416 IIDEAHSSQNG
-427 AMSADM
+427 SMSADM
-433 NIVVSGNSENEE
+433 NIVVSGNAEDDE

-472 TPKNKTLEMFGTP
+472 TPKNKTLQMFGKP
-485 VQHPDGQTGHIPFH
+485 VQNPDGTVGHVPCH

-507 EEGFIMDVLRNYTP
+507 EEGFIMDVLKNYTP
-521 YKSYYKIIK
+521 YRSYYKILK
-530 SIESDPEFD
+530 ATQDDPEFD
-539 KNQASKKIR
+539 KLEAPKKIR
-548 GYVERQPQTIKEKS
+548 AFVERQPQTINEKS

-574 GAHKVGG
+574 AAHKVGG

-587 VTSSISRAIEFYY
+587 VTSSIIRAIEFYY

-606 EKMHSPYKAIVAF
+606 EERHSPYKAVVAF
-619 SGEKEYCGKMV
+619 SGEKEWQGKMV
-630 TETTVNG
+630 NESTING

-644 KKIENDPYR
+644 KRIAADPYR

-658 NKFQTGYDQPLLH
+658 NKYQTGYDQPLLH

-698 KDTFILDFAN
+698 RDTFILDFAN
-708 DPKDIQRA
+708 EPEDIQKA

-724 SLSHETDP
+724 ILTHETDP

-740 IVEDANIYTDEDI
+740 EIESANIYTEEDVQ
-753 IEFNRLYW
+753 EFNKLYW
-761 TSDPREELDAII
+761 SSVSREELDPII
-773 NRCVAQFKEELSEE
+773 NRCVERFKSELTEDK
-787 QQIKCKSAIKSY
+787 QIKCKSAIKSY
-799 VRTYPFLAA
+799 IRTYPFLAA
-808 VMPFNSSEWEKLY
+808 VMPFSSVEWEKLY

-826 LGTKLPKL
+826 LGAKLPKL

-845 SIDFDKYRIV
+845 AIDFDKYRIV
-855 EQEEVNLSL
+855 EQEEVNISL
-864 SDSNAEINP
+864 IDKDSEIAPIP
-873 VPVTIVGGKP
+873 VGTKGGKKEP
-883 EPQMESLSKII
+883 ELDVLSNIV

-913 AQIQQLPGLLAKS
+913 AQIQQLPDLLAQS
-926 ESFVN
+926 EAFVN
-931 AVHNSDSDTAQLQCN
+931 AVHNSDSDTAQIQCN
-946 TDLLQ
+946 EDLFK
-951 IVINMMAENTE
+951 IVINMMAEHTE

-973 RNFVNSRVFQQASMM
+973 RNFVNSRVFQQARAM

>member
-1 MSEASKSK
+1 M
-9 LPMQH
+9 PH

-26 VEYLRDH
+26 VEYLCDH

-50 DTDRVERFI
+50 DPGRVERFI

-66 LEQTMCFGPESQRR
+66 VEQTMCFGSESQRR
-80 NFFRRLSDKIAADG
+80 IFFRRLSDKIASDG

-119 LNPSAIDF
+119 MNPSAHDF
-127 YQRNIFSVTRQL
+127 YSKNIFSVTRQL
-139 HHSAENTLDA
+139 HHSAQQTMDA
-149 IDVCIFLNGLPIIT
+149 LDVCIFLNGFPIIT
-163 AELKNHYTGQTV
+163 VELKNRYTGQSYK
-175 QNAIKQYQDDRPATD
+175 NAIKQYQEDRPATD
-190 QLFAPRRCAVHFAID
+190 PLFAPRRCAVHFAVDD
-205 DEQIMMCTEL
+205 DEIWMCSEL

-229 NGGAGNPWKDSKI
+229 NGGAGNPWKESKI

-252 TKDSLADI
+252 QKDSLADI

-273 GRPKPV
+273 GKPKPV

-292 VRKLLLETRSNPI
+292 VRKLLFETRSNPI

-357 RNNINAFKRLANI
+357 RNNITAFKRLSNI
-370 VAWAEDSATLK
+370 VAWAEDSATLR

-395 HKFQFILDTIGG
+395 HKFQFILDAIGG
-407 SLGSLNFAI
+407 SLGNLNFAI
-416 IIDEAHSSQTG
+416 IIDEAHSSQSG
-427 AMSADM
+427 SMSADM
-433 NIVVSGNSENEE
+433 NLVVSGNTEGEE

-454 IIKGRKMAPNVNY
+454 IIKGRKMASNVNY

-485 VQHPDGQTGHIPFH
+485 VQRPDGQTGHEPFH

-521 YKSYYKIIK
+521 YKSYYKILK
-530 SIESDPEFD
+530 AIESDPKFD
-539 KNQASKKIR
+539 KKQASKKIR
-548 GYVERQPQTIKEKS
+548 AFVERQPQTIQEKS

-574 GAHKVGG
+574 GGHKVGG

-587 VTSSISRAIEFYY
+587 VTSSIVRAIEFYY
-600 AITKQL
+600 AISKQL
-606 EKMHSPYKAIVAF
+606 EEMHSPYKAVVAF
-619 SGEKEYCGKMV
+619 SGEKEYGGRMV
-630 TETTVNG
+630 TEATING

-644 KKIENDPYR
+644 KKIETDPYR

-708 DPKDIQRA
+708 EPEDIQRA

-740 IVEDANIYTDEDI
+740 IVEDANIYTEEDVQ
-753 IEFNRLYW
+753 EFNKLYW
-761 TSDPREELDAII
+761 TTAPREELDAIM
-773 NRCVAQFKEELSEE
+773 NRCVARFKTELNED

-808 VMPFNSSEWEKLY
+808 VMPFISVEWEKLY

-834 AIDDWTEGLIE
+834 AINDWTEGLIE
-845 SIDFDKYRIV
+845 AIDFDKYRVV
-855 EQEEVNLSL
+855 EQEEVNISL
-864 SDSNAEINP
+864 INTDTEIEP
-873 VPVTIVGGKP
+873 VPVGTGGGKSEP
-883 EPQMESLSKII
+883 ELETLSRII
-894 EDFNT
+894 DDFNT

-913 AQIQQLPGLLAKS
+913 AQIQQLPELLAQS
-926 ESFVN
+926 EAFVN
-931 AVHNSDSDTAQLQCN
+931 AVHNSDSDTAQIQCN
-946 TDLLQ
+946 TDLFQ

-973 RNFVNSRVFQQASMM
+973 RNFINTRVFQKARTM

>member
-1 MSEASKSK
+1 M
-9 LPMQH
+9 PH

-50 DTDRVERFI
+50 DPGRVERFI
-59 RSTQPDK
+59 RATQPDK
-66 LEQTMCFGPESQRR
+66 VEQTMCFGPESQRR
-80 NFFRRLSDKIAADG
+80 NFFRRLSDKIATDG
-94 ITNVL
+94 ITNIL

-139 HHSAENTLDA
+139 HHSAENALDA
-149 IDVCIFLNGLPIIT
+149 LDVCIFINGFPIIT

-175 QNAIKQYQDDRPATD
+175 KNAIKQYQDDRPATD
-190 QLFAPRRCAVHFAID
+190 PLFAPRRCAVHFAVD
-205 DEQIMMCTEL
+205 DEQIMMCSEL

-229 NGGAGNPWKDSKI
+229 NGGAGNPWKESKI
-242 LTEYLWQEIL
+242 LTEYLWQEVL

-273 GRPKPV
+273 GKPKPV

-292 VRKLLLETRSNPI
+292 VRKLLFETRSNPI

-357 RNNINAFKRLANI
+357 RNNITAFKRLTNI
-370 VAWAEDSATLK
+370 VAWAEDSASLK

-454 IIKGRKMAPNVNY
+454 IIKGRKMAQNVNY

-485 VQHPDGQTGHIPFH
+485 VTHPDGQTGHIPFH

-530 SIESDPEFD
+530 SIESDPKFD
-539 KNQASKKIR
+539 KNQASKKMR
-548 GYVERQPQTIKEKS
+548 GFVERQPQTIKEKS
-562 LIIVNHFLDKVI
+562 IIIVNHFLDKVI

-587 VTSSISRAIEFYY
+587 VTSSIIRAIEFYY

-606 EKMHSPYKAIVAF
+606 EEMHSPYKAIVAF

-630 TETTVNG
+630 TEATING
-637 FPSSEIE
+637 FQSSEIE
-644 KKIENDPYR
+644 KQIENDPYR

-708 DPKDIQRA
+708 DPEDIQRA
-716 FQTYYKGT
+716 FKTYYKGT

-740 IVEDANIYTDEDI
+740 IVEDANIYTDEDVL
-753 IEFNRLYW
+753 EFNRLYW
-761 TSDPREELDAII
+761 TSAPREDLDALI
-773 NRCVAQFKEELSEE
+773 NRCVARFKDELTEE

-808 VMPFNSSEWEKLY
+808 VMPFIGPEWEKLY

-864 SDSNAEINP
+864 ADTNAEIDP
-873 VPVTIVGGKP
+873 VPVNIGGGKP

-931 AVHNSDSDTAQLQCN
+931 AVHNSDSDTAQIQCN
-946 TDLLQ
+946 TDLFQ

-973 RNFVNSRVFQQASMM
+973 RNFVNSRVFQQASSM

>member
-1 MSEASKSK
+1 M
-9 LPMQH
+9 PH

-26 VEYLRDH
+26 VEFLRDH
-33 NGYEQGQSADF
+33 NGYEQGQSSDF

-50 DTDRVERFI
+50 DPGRVERFI
-59 RSTQPDK
+59 RDTQPEK
-66 LEQTMCFGPESQRR
+66 VEQTMCFAVDSQKK
-80 NFFRRLSDKIAADG
+80 NFFRRLSEKIAQEG

-119 LNPSAIDF
+119 MNPSALDF
-127 YQRNIFSVTRQL
+127 YRKNIFSVTRQL
-139 HHSAENTLDA
+139 HHSAEQTMDA
-149 IDVCIFLNGLPIIT
+149 LDVCIFLNGFPIIT
-163 AELKNHYTGQTV
+163 VELKNRYTGQTYK
-175 QNAIKQYQDDRPATD
+175 NAIKQYQEDRPATD
-190 QLFAPRRCAVHFAID
+190 PLFAPRRCAVHFAVDD
-205 DEQIMMCTEL
+205 DEIWMCSEL

-229 NGGAGNPWKDSKI
+229 NGSAGNPWKESKI

-252 TKDSLADI
+252 QKDSLADI

-273 GRPKPV
+273 GKPKPV
-279 KRVIWPRYHQLDC
+279 KKVIWPRYHQLDC
-292 VRKLLLETRSNPI
+292 VRKLLFETRANPI

-357 RNNINAFKRLANI
+357 RNNITAFKRLSNI
-370 VAWAEDSATLK
+370 VAWAEDSATLR

-395 HKFQFILDTIGG
+395 HKFQFILDAIGG
-407 SLGSLNFAI
+407 SLADLNFAI
-416 IIDEAHSSQTG
+416 IIDEAHSSQSG
-427 AMSADM
+427 SMSAGM
-433 NIVVSGNSENEE
+433 NLVVSGNAEGEE

-472 TPKNKTLEMFGTP
+472 TPKNKTLEMFGKP
-485 VQHPDGQTGHIPFH
+485 VQHPDGKIGHEPFH

-521 YKSYYKIIK
+521 YKSYYKILK
-530 SIESDPEFD
+530 AIESDPEFD

-548 GYVERQPQTIKEKS
+548 AFVERQPQTIQEKS

-587 VTSSISRAIEFYY
+587 VTSSIIRAIEFYY
-600 AITKQL
+600 AISKQL
-606 EKMHSPYKAIVAF
+606 EEMHSPYKVVVAF
-619 SGEKEYCGKMV
+619 SGEKEYGGRMV
-630 TETTVNG
+630 TEATING

-644 KKIENDPYR
+644 KKIETDPYR

-708 DPKDIQRA
+708 EPEDIQRA
-716 FQTYYKGT
+716 FQTYYKVT

-740 IVEDANIYTDEDI
+740 IIESANIYTEEDI
-753 IEFNRLYW
+753 QKFNLLYW
-761 TSDPREELDAII
+761 SAAPREELDVIM
-773 NRCVAQFKEELSEE
+773 NHCVARFKTELNED

-808 VMPFNSSEWEKLY
+808 VMPFISVEWEKLY

-845 SIDFDKYRIV
+845 AIDFDKYRVV
-855 EQEEVNLSL
+855 EQEEVNISL
-864 SDSNAEINP
+864 TDKNTEIDP
-873 VPVTIVGGKP
+873 VPVGTGGGKSEP
-883 EPQMESLSKII
+883 EMEALSRII
-894 EDFNT
+894 DEFNT

-913 AQIQQLPGLLAKS
+913 AQIQQLPALLAQS
-926 ESFVN
+926 EAFVN
-931 AVHNSDSDTAQLQCN
+931 AVHNSDSDTAQIQCN
-946 TDLLQ
+946 TDLFQ
-951 IVINMMAENTE
+951 IVINMMAEHTE

-973 RNFVNSRVFQQASMM
+973 RNFVNTRVFQQARTM

>member
-1 MSEASKSK
+1 M
-9 LPMQH
+9 PH
-14 TDMTEKGLETIM
+14 TDMTEKGLETIL
-26 VEYLRDH
+26 VGYLRDH

-50 DTDRVERFI
+50 DPGRVERFI
-59 RSTQPDK
+59 RSTQPEK
-66 LEQTMCFGPESQRR
+66 VEQAMCFGVESQRR

-111 LYYPIPSE
+111 LYYPTPSE

-260 LENYAQVIEKEEE
+260 LENYAQVIEKEED

-357 RNNINAFKRLANI
+357 RNNINAFKRLSNI

-485 VQHPDGQTGHIPFH
+485 VKHTDGQIGHIPFH

-539 KNQASKKIR
+539 KNQASKKMR
-548 GYVERQPQTIKEKS
+548 GFVERQPQTIKEKS

-587 VTSSISRAIEFYY
+587 VTSSIIRAIEFYY

-606 EKMHSPYKAIVAF
+606 EEMHSPYKAIVAF

-630 TETTVNG
+630 TEATING

-644 KKIENDPYR
+644 NIIKNDPYR

-708 DPKDIQRA
+708 DPMDIQRA

-740 IVEDANIYTDEDI
+740 VVEDANIYTDEDT

-761 TSDPREELDAII
+761 TSAPREDLDALI
-773 NRCVAQFKEELSEE
+773 NRCVARFRGKLSEE

-808 VMPFNSSEWEKLY
+808 VMPFISPEWEKLY

-864 SDSNAEINP
+864 TDTDAEIDP
-873 VPVTIVGGKP
+873 VPVTIGGGKS
-883 EPQMESLSKII
+883 EPQMESLSRII

-946 TDLLQ
+946 TDLFQ

>member
-1 MSEASKSK
+1 M
-9 LPMQH
+9 PH

-50 DTDRVERFI
+50 DPGRVERFI
-59 RSTQPDK
+59 RATQPDK
-66 LEQTMCFGPESQRR
+66 VEQTMCFGPESQRR
-80 NFFRRLSDKIAADG
+80 NFFRRLSDKIATDG
-94 ITNVL
+94 ITNIL

-139 HHSAENTLDA
+139 HHSAENALDA
-149 IDVCIFLNGLPIIT
+149 LDVCIFINGFPIIT

-175 QNAIKQYQDDRPATD
+175 KNAIKQYQDDRPATD
-190 QLFAPRRCAVHFAID
+190 PLFAPRRCAVHFAVD
-205 DEQIMMCTEL
+205 DEQIMMCSEL

-229 NGGAGNPWKDSKI
+229 NGGAGNPWRESKI
-242 LTEYLWQEIL
+242 LTEYLWQEVL

-273 GRPKPV
+273 GKPKPV

-292 VRKLLLETRSNPI
+292 VRKLLFETRSNPI

-347 TDRVN
+347 TDRIN

-357 RNNINAFKRLANI
+357 RGNITAFKRLSNI
-370 VAWAEDSATLK
+370 VAWAEDSASLK

-407 SLGSLNFAI
+407 SLGNMNFAI
-416 IIDEAHSSQTG
+416 IIDEAHSSQNG

-539 KNQASKKIR
+539 KNQASKKMR
-548 GYVERQPQTIKEKS
+548 GFVERQPQTIKEKS

-587 VTSSISRAIEFYY
+587 VTSSIIRAIEFYY

-606 EKMHSPYKAIVAF
+606 EEMHSPYKAIVAF

-630 TETTVNG
+630 TEAIING

-644 KKIENDPYR
+644 KKIEKDPYR

-708 DPKDIQRA
+708 DPEDIQHA

-740 IVEDANIYTDEDI
+740 IVEDANIYTDEDV

-761 TSDPREELDAII
+761 TSAPREDLDAII
-773 NRCVAQFKEELSEE
+773 NRCVARFKEELSEE

-808 VMPFNSSEWEKLY
+808 VMPFISPEWEKIY

-864 SDSNAEINP
+864 ADTDAEIDP
-873 VPVTIVGGKP
+873 VPVNIGGGKP

-946 TDLLQ
+946 TDLFQ

-973 RNFVNSRVFQQASMM
+973 RNFVNSRVFQQASTM

>member
-1 MSEASKSK
+1 
-9 LPMQH
+9 
-14 TDMTEKGLETIM
+14 MTEKGLETIM
-26 VEYLRDH
+26 VEYLRNH

-50 DTDRVERFI
+50 DPGRVERFI

-66 LEQTMCFGPESQRR
+66 VEQTMCFGPESQRR
-80 NFFRRLSDKIAADG
+80 NFFRRLSDKIATDG

-139 HHSAENTLDA
+139 HHSAENALDA
-149 IDVCIFLNGLPIIT
+149 LDVCIFINGFPIIT

-175 QNAIKQYQDDRPATD
+175 KNAIKQYQDDRPATD
-190 QLFAPRRCAVHFAID
+190 PLFAPRRCAVHFAVD
-205 DEQIMMCTEL
+205 DEQIMMCSEL

-229 NGGAGNPWKDSKI
+229 NGGAGNPWRESKI
-242 LTEYLWQEIL
+242 LTEYLWQEVL

-260 LENYAQVIEKEEE
+260 MENYAQVIEKEEE
-273 GRPKPV
+273 GKPKPV

-292 VRKLLLETRSNPI
+292 VRKLLFETRSNPI

-347 TDRVN
+347 TDRIN

-357 RNNINAFKRLANI
+357 RGNITAFKRLSNI
-370 VAWAEDSATLK
+370 VAWAEDSTSLK

-407 SLGSLNFAI
+407 SLGNMNFAI
-416 IIDEAHSSQTG
+416 IIDEAHSSQNG

-472 TPKNKTLEMFGTP
+472 TPKNKTLEMFGSP
-485 VQHPDGQTGHIPFH
+485 VKHPDGQTGYIPFH

-539 KNQASKKIR
+539 KNQASKKMR
-548 GYVERQPQTIKEKS
+548 GFVERQPQTIKEKS

-587 VTSSISRAIEFYY
+587 VTSSIIRAIEFYY

-606 EKMHSPYKAIVAF
+606 EEMHSPYKAVVAF

-630 TETTVNG
+630 TEAIING

-708 DPKDIQRA
+708 DPEDIQRA
-716 FQTYYKGT
+716 FQAYYKGT

-740 IVEDANIYTDEDI
+740 IVEDANIYTDEDVL
-753 IEFNRLYW
+753 EFNRLYW
-761 TSDPREELDAII
+761 TSAPREDLDAII
-773 NRCVAQFKEELSEE
+773 NRCVARFKKELSEE

-808 VMPFNSSEWEKLY
+808 VMPFISPEWEKLY

-864 SDSNAEINP
+864 SDTNTEIDP
-873 VPVTIVGGKP
+873 VPVTIGGGKP

-946 TDLLQ
+946 TDLFQ

-973 RNFVNSRVFQQASMM
+973 RNFVNSRVFQQASTM

>member
-1 MSEASKSK
+1 M
-9 LPMQH
+9 PH

-33 NGYEQGQSADF
+33 NGYEQGQSSDF

-50 DTDRVERFI
+50 DPGRVERFI
-59 RSTQPDK
+59 RATQPEK
-66 LEQTMCFGPESQRR
+66 VEQTMCFAVESQKKS
-80 NFFRRLSDKIAADG
+80 FFRRLSEKIAQDG

-119 LNPSAIDF
+119 MNPSALDF
-127 YQRNIFSVTRQL
+127 YRKNIFSVTRQL
-139 HHSAENTLDA
+139 HHSAQQTMDALD
-149 IDVCIFLNGLPIIT
+149 VGIFLNGFPIIT
-163 AELKNHYTGQTV
+163 VELKNRYTGQTYK
-175 QNAIKQYQDDRPATD
+175 NAIKQYQEDRPATD
-190 QLFAPRRCAVHFAID
+190 PLFAPRRCAVHFAVD
-205 DEQIMMCTEL
+205 DDQIWMCSEL

-229 NGGAGNPWKDSKI
+229 NGGAGNPWKESKI
-242 LTEYLWQEIL
+242 LTEYLWQEVL
-252 TKDSLADI
+252 QKDSLADI

-273 GRPKPV
+273 GKPKPV
-279 KRVIWPRYHQLDC
+279 KKVIWPRYHQLDC
-292 VRKLLLETRSNPI
+292 VRKLLLETRANPI

-357 RNNINAFKRLANI
+357 RNNITAFKRLSNI
-370 VAWAEDSATLK
+370 VAWAEDSATLR
-381 EALQGG
+381 EALQEG

-395 HKFQFILDTIGG
+395 HKFQFILDAIGG
-407 SLGSLNFAI
+407 SLGDLNFAI
-416 IIDEAHSSQTG
+416 IIDEAHSSQSG
-427 AMSADM
+427 SMSADM
-433 NIVVSGNSENEE
+433 NLVVSGNSEGEE

-472 TPKNKTLEMFGTP
+472 TPKNKTLEMFGKP
-485 VQHPDGQTGHIPFH
+485 VQHPDGKIGHEPFH

-521 YKSYYKIIK
+521 YKSYYKILK
-530 SIESDPEFD
+530 AIESDPEFD

-548 GYVERQPQTIKEKS
+548 AFVERQPQTIREKS

-574 GAHKVGG
+574 GTHKIGG

-587 VTSSISRAIEFYY
+587 VTSSIIRAIEFYY
-600 AITKQL
+600 AISKQL
-606 EKMHSPYKAIVAF
+606 EEMHSPYKAIVAF
-619 SGEKEYCGKMV
+619 SGEKEFGGRMV
-630 TETTVNG
+630 TESIING

-644 KKIENDPYR
+644 KKIETDPYR
-653 ILVVA
+653 ILIVA

-698 KDTFILDFAN
+698 KDTFVLDFAN
-708 DPKDIQRA
+708 EPQDIQRA
-716 FQTYYKGT
+716 FQTYFKGT
-724 SLSHETDP
+724 SLTQETDP

-740 IVEDANIYTDEDI
+740 IIEGMNIYTEEDVQ
-753 IEFNRLYW
+753 EFNLLYW
-761 TSDPREELDAII
+761 KSATREELDPII
-773 NRCVAQFKEELSEE
+773 NKCVAVFKENLTED
-787 QQIKCKSAIKSY
+787 QKIRCKSAIKSY
-799 VRTYPFLAA
+799 LRTYPFLAA
-808 VMPFNSSEWEKLY
+808 VMPFNSIEWEKLF

-826 LGTKLPKL
+826 LGSKLPKL

-855 EQEEVNLSL
+855 EQEEVNISL
-864 SDSNAEINP
+864 IDTNAEINP
-873 VPVTIVGGKP
+873 VPVSTDSGKP
-883 EPQMESLSKII
+883 EPEMEALSKII
-894 EDFNT
+894 DDFNT

-913 AQIQQLPGLLAKS
+913 AQIQQLPDKLAQS
-926 ESFVN
+926 EAFVN
-931 AVHNSDSDTAQLQCN
+931 AVHNSDNDTAQIQCN
-946 TDLLQ
+946 EDLFK
-951 IVINMMAENTE
+951 IVIEMMAEHTE

-973 RNFVNSRVFQQASMM
+973 RNFVNTRVFQQARTM

>member
-1 MSEASKSK
+1 M
-9 LPMQH
+9 PH

-26 VEYLRDH
+26 VEYLHNH

-50 DTDRVERFI
+50 DLGRVERFI

-66 LEQTMCFGPESQRR
+66 VEQTMCFGPESQRR
-80 NFFRRLSDKIAADG
+80 NFFRRLSDKIASDG

-149 IDVCIFLNGLPIIT
+149 LDVCIFINGFPIIT

-175 QNAIKQYQDDRPATD
+175 KNAIKQYQDDRPATD
-190 QLFAPRRCAVHFAID
+190 PLFAPRRCAIHFAVD
-205 DEQIMMCTEL
+205 DEQIMMCSEL

-229 NGGAGNPWKDSKI
+229 NGGAGNPWRESKI
-242 LTEYLWQEIL
+242 LTEYLWQEVL

-273 GRPKPV
+273 GKPKPV

-292 VRKLLLETRSNPI
+292 VRKLLFETRSNPI

-347 TDRVN
+347 TDRIN

-357 RNNINAFKRLANI
+357 RGNITAFKRLSNI
-370 VAWAEDSATLK
+370 VAWAEDSASLK

-407 SLGSLNFAI
+407 SLGNMNFAI
-416 IIDEAHSSQTG
+416 IIDEAHSSQNG

-530 SIESDPEFD
+530 SIEADPEFD
-539 KNQASKKIR
+539 KNQASKKMR
-548 GYVERQPQTIKEKS
+548 GFVERQPQTIKEKS

-587 VTSSISRAIEFYY
+587 VTSSIIRAIEFYY

-606 EKMHSPYKAIVAF
+606 EEMHSPYKAIVAF

-630 TETTVNG
+630 TEAIING

-644 KKIENDPYR
+644 KKIEKDPYR

-708 DPKDIQRA
+708 DPEDIQHA

-740 IVEDANIYTDEDI
+740 IVEDANIYTDEDAL
-753 IEFNRLYW
+753 EFNKLYW
-761 TSDPREELDAII
+761 TSAPREDLDAII
-773 NRCVAQFKEELSEE
+773 NRCVARFKDELSEE

-808 VMPFNSSEWEKLY
+808 VMPFISPEWEKLY

-864 SDSNAEINP
+864 SDSNAEIDP
-873 VPVTIVGGKP
+873 VPVTIGGGKS

-913 AQIQQLPGLLAKS
+913 AQIQQLPALLAKS

-946 TDLLQ
+946 TDLFQ

-973 RNFVNSRVFQQASMM
+973 RNFVNSRVFQQASTM

>member
-1 MSEASKSK
+1 M
-9 LPMQH
+9 PH
-14 TDMTEKGLETIM
+14 TDMTEKGLETIL
-26 VEYLRDH
+26 VGYLRDH

-50 DTDRVERFI
+50 DPGRVERFI
-59 RSTQPDK
+59 RSTQPEK
-66 LEQTMCFGPESQRR
+66 VEQAMCFGVESQRR

-111 LYYPIPSE
+111 MYYPTPSE

-260 LENYAQVIEKEEE
+260 LENYAQVIEKEED

-485 VQHPDGQTGHIPFH
+485 VKHTDGQIGHIPFH

-539 KNQASKKIR
+539 KNQASKKMR
-548 GYVERQPQTIKEKS
+548 GFVERQPQTIKEKS

-587 VTSSISRAIEFYY
+587 VTSSIIRAIEFYY

-606 EKMHSPYKAIVAF
+606 EEMHSPYKAIVAF

-630 TETTVNG
+630 TEATING

-644 KKIENDPYR
+644 KIIKNDPYR

-708 DPKDIQRA
+708 DPMDIQRA

-740 IVEDANIYTDEDI
+740 VVEDANIYTDEDT

-761 TSDPREELDAII
+761 TSAPREDLDALI
-773 NRCVAQFKEELSEE
+773 NRCVARFRGKLSEE

-808 VMPFNSSEWEKLY
+808 VMPFISPEWEKLY

-864 SDSNAEINP
+864 TDTDAEIDP
-873 VPVTIVGGKP
+873 VPVIIGGGKS
-883 EPQMESLSKII
+883 EPQMESLSRII

-946 TDLLQ
+946 TDLFQ

>member
-1 MSEASKSK
+1 M
-9 LPMQH
+9 PH

-26 VEYLRDH
+26 VEYLRNH

-50 DTDRVERFI
+50 DPGRVERFI

-66 LEQTMCFGPESQRR
+66 VEQTMCFGPESQRR

-139 HHSAENTLDA
+139 HHSAENALDA
-149 IDVCIFLNGLPIIT
+149 LDVCIFINGFPIIT

-175 QNAIKQYQDDRPATD
+175 KNAIKQYQDDRPATD
-190 QLFAPRRCAVHFAID
+190 PLFAPRRCAVHFAVD
-205 DEQIMMCTEL
+205 DEQIMMCSEL

-229 NGGAGNPWKDSKI
+229 NGGAGNPWRESKI
-242 LTEYLWQEIL
+242 LTEYLWQEVL

-273 GRPKPV
+273 GKPKPV

-292 VRKLLLETRSNPI
+292 VRKLLFETRSNPI

-335 DDENIVDSVIVV
+335 DNENIVDSVIVV

-357 RNNINAFKRLANI
+357 RGNITAFKRLSNI
-370 VAWAEDSATLK
+370 VAWAEDSTSLK

-407 SLGSLNFAI
+407 SLGNMNFAI
-416 IIDEAHSSQTG
+416 IIDEAHSSQNG

-530 SIESDPEFD
+530 SIEADPEFD
-539 KNQASKKIR
+539 KNQASKKMR
-548 GYVERQPQTIKEKS
+548 GFVERQPQTIKEKS

-587 VTSSISRAIEFYY
+587 VTSSIIRAIEFYY

-606 EKMHSPYKAIVAF
+606 DEMHSPYKAVVAF

-630 TETTVNG
+630 TEAIING

-644 KKIENDPYR
+644 KKIEKDPYR

-708 DPKDIQRA
+708 DPEDIQHA

-740 IVEDANIYTDEDI
+740 IVEDANIYTDEDVLK
-753 IEFNRLYW
+753 FNRLYW
-761 TSDPREELDAII
+761 TSAPREDLDAII
-773 NRCVAQFKEELSEE
+773 NRCVARFKEELSEE

-808 VMPFNSSEWEKLY
+808 VMPFISPEWEKLY

-864 SDSNAEINP
+864 SDSNAEIDP
-873 VPVTIVGGKP
+873 VPVTIGGGKP

-931 AVHNSDSDTAQLQCN
+931 AVHNSDSDTAQIQCN
-946 TDLLQ
+946 TDLFQ

-973 RNFVNSRVFQQASMM
+973 RNFVNSRVFQQASTM

>member
-1 MSEASKSK
+1 
-9 LPMQH
+9 
-14 TDMTEKGLETIM
+14 MTEKGLETIM

-44 DREYTL
+44 DQEYTL
-50 DTDRVERFI
+50 DPGRVERFI

-66 LEQTMCFGPESQRR
+66 VEQTMCFGPESQRR
-80 NFFRRLSDKIAADG
+80 IFFRRLSDKIASDG

-139 HHSAENTLDA
+139 HHSAENALDA
-149 IDVCIFLNGLPIIT
+149 LDVCIFINGFPIIT

-175 QNAIKQYQDDRPATD
+175 KNAIKQYQDDRPATD
-190 QLFAPRRCAVHFAID
+190 PLFAPRRCAVHFAVD
-205 DEQIMMCTEL
+205 DEQIMMCSEL

-224 FNKGV
+224 FNKGM
-229 NGGAGNPWKDSKI
+229 NGGAGNPWKESKI
-242 LTEYLWQEIL
+242 LTEYLWQEVL

-273 GRPKPV
+273 GKPKPV

-292 VRKLLLETRSNPI
+292 VRKLLFETRSNPI
-305 GQRFLIQH
+305 GKRFLIQH

-347 TDRVN
+347 TDRIN

-357 RNNINAFKRLANI
+357 RGNITAFKRLSNI
-370 VAWAEDSATLK
+370 VAWAEDSASLK

-407 SLGSLNFAI
+407 SLGNMNFAI
-416 IIDEAHSSQTG
+416 IIDEAHSSQNG

-485 VQHPDGQTGHIPFH
+485 VKQPDGQLGHIPFH

-539 KNQASKKIR
+539 KNQASKKMR
-548 GYVERQPQTIKEKS
+548 GFVERQPQTIKEKS

-587 VTSSISRAIEFYY
+587 VTSSIIRAIEFYY

-606 EKMHSPYKAIVAF
+606 EEMHSPYKAVVAF

-630 TETTVNG
+630 TEAIING

-658 NKFQTGYDQPLLH
+658 NKFQTGYDRPLLH

-708 DPKDIQRA
+708 DPEDIQHA

-740 IVEDANIYTDEDI
+740 IVEDANIYTDEDVL
-753 IEFNRLYW
+753 EFNRLYW
-761 TSDPREELDAII
+761 TSAPREDLDAII
-773 NRCVAQFKEELSEE
+773 NRCVARFKDELSEE
-787 QQIKCKSAIKSY
+787 QQIRCKSAIKSY

-808 VMPFNSSEWEKLY
+808 VMPFISPEWEKLY

-864 SDSNAEINP
+864 SDTNTEIDP
-873 VPVTIVGGKP
+873 VPVTIGGGKP

-913 AQIQQLPGLLAKS
+913 AQIQQLPGLLVKS

-946 TDLLQ
+946 TDLFQ

-973 RNFVNSRVFQQASMM
+973 RNFVNSRVFQQASSM

>member
-1 MSEASKSK
+1 M
-9 LPMQH
+9 PH

-26 VEYLRDH
+26 VEYLRNH

-50 DTDRVERFI
+50 DPGRVERFI

-66 LEQTMCFGPESQRR
+66 VEQTMCFGPESQRR
-80 NFFRRLSDKIAADG
+80 FFFRRLSDKIASDG

-139 HHSAENTLDA
+139 HHSAENALDA
-149 IDVCIFLNGLPIIT
+149 LDVCIFINGFPIIT

-175 QNAIKQYQDDRPATD
+175 KNAIKQYQDDRPATD
-190 QLFAPRRCAVHFAID
+190 PLFAPRRCAVHFAVD
-205 DEQIMMCTEL
+205 DEQIMMCSEL

-229 NGGAGNPWKDSKI
+229 NGGAGNPWRESKI
-242 LTEYLWQEIL
+242 LTEYLWQEVL

-273 GRPKPV
+273 GKPKPV

-292 VRKLLLETRSNPI
+292 VRKLLFETRSNPI

-347 TDRVN
+347 TDRIN

-357 RNNINAFKRLANI
+357 RGNITAFKRLSNI
-370 VAWAEDSATLK
+370 VAWAEDSTSLK

-407 SLGSLNFAI
+407 SLGNMNFAI
-416 IIDEAHSSQTG
+416 IIDEAHSSQNG

-530 SIESDPEFD
+530 SIEADPEFD
-539 KNQASKKIR
+539 KNQASKKMR
-548 GYVERQPQTIKEKS
+548 GFVERQPQTIKEKS

-587 VTSSISRAIEFYY
+587 VTSSIIRAIEFYY

-606 EKMHSPYKAIVAF
+606 DEMHSPYKAVVAF

-630 TETTVNG
+630 TEAIING

-644 KKIENDPYR
+644 KKIEKDPYR

-686 TLSRLNRCHPKK
+686 TLSRLNRCHTKK

-708 DPKDIQRA
+708 DPEDIQHA

-740 IVEDANIYTDEDI
+740 IVEDANIYTDEDVLK
-753 IEFNRLYW
+753 FNRLYW
-761 TSDPREELDAII
+761 TSAPREDLDAII
-773 NRCVAQFKEELSEE
+773 NRCVARFKEELSEE

-808 VMPFNSSEWEKLY
+808 VMPFISPEWEKLY

-864 SDSNAEINP
+864 SDSNAEIDP
-873 VPVTIVGGKP
+873 VPVTIGGGKP

-931 AVHNSDSDTAQLQCN
+931 AVHNSDSDTAQIQCN
-946 TDLLQ
+946 TDLFQ

-973 RNFVNSRVFQQASMM
+973 RNFVNSRVFQQASTM

>member
-1 MSEASKSK
+1 M
-9 LPMQH
+9 PH

-50 DTDRVERFI
+50 DPGRVERFI
-59 RSTQPDK
+59 RATQPDK
-66 LEQTMCFGPESQRR
+66 VEQTMCFGPESQRR
-80 NFFRRLSDKIAADG
+80 NFFRRLSDKIATDG
-94 ITNVL
+94 ITNIL

-139 HHSAENTLDA
+139 HHSAENALDA
-149 IDVCIFLNGLPIIT
+149 LDVCIFINGFPIIT

-175 QNAIKQYQDDRPATD
+175 KNAIKQYQDDRPATD
-190 QLFAPRRCAVHFAID
+190 PLFAPRRCAVHFAVD
-205 DEQIMMCTEL
+205 DEQIMMCSEL

-229 NGGAGNPWKDSKI
+229 NGGAGNPWKESKI
-242 LTEYLWQEIL
+242 LTEYLWQEVL

-273 GRPKPV
+273 GKPKPV

-292 VRKLLLETRSNPI
+292 VRKLLFETRSNPI

-357 RNNINAFKRLANI
+357 RNNITAFKRLTNI
-370 VAWAEDSATLK
+370 VAWAEDSASLK

-395 HKFQFILDTIGG
+395 HKFQFILDTIGD

-454 IIKGRKMAPNVNY
+454 IIKGRKMAQNVNY

-485 VQHPDGQTGHIPFH
+485 VTHPDGQTGHIPFH

-530 SIESDPEFD
+530 SIESDPKFD
-539 KNQASKKIR
+539 KNQASKKMR
-548 GYVERQPQTIKEKS
+548 GFVERQPQTIKEKS
-562 LIIVNHFLDKVI
+562 IIIVNHFLDKVI

-587 VTSSISRAIEFYY
+587 VTSSIIRAIEFYY

-606 EKMHSPYKAIVAF
+606 EEMHSPYKAIVAF

-630 TETTVNG
+630 TEATING

-644 KKIENDPYR
+644 KQIENDPYR

-708 DPKDIQRA
+708 DPEDIQRA
-716 FQTYYKGT
+716 FKTYYKGT

-740 IVEDANIYTDEDI
+740 IVEDANIYTDEDVL
-753 IEFNRLYW
+753 EFNRLYW
-761 TSDPREELDAII
+761 TSAPREDLDALI
-773 NRCVAQFKEELSEE
+773 NRCVARFKDELTEE

-808 VMPFNSSEWEKLY
+808 VMPFIGPEWEKLY

-864 SDSNAEINP
+864 ADTNAEIDP
-873 VPVTIVGGKP
+873 VPVNIGGGKP

-931 AVHNSDSDTAQLQCN
+931 AVHNSDSDTAQIQCN
-946 TDLLQ
+946 TDLFQ

-973 RNFVNSRVFQQASMM
+973 RNFVNSRVFQQASSM

>member
-1 MSEASKSK
+1 M
-9 LPMQH
+9 PH

-50 DTDRVERFI
+50 DPGRVERFI

-66 LEQTMCFGPESQRR
+66 VEQTMCFGPENQRR
-80 NFFRRLSDKIAADG
+80 IFFRRLSDKIAADG

-149 IDVCIFLNGLPIIT
+149 LDVCIFINGFPIIT

-175 QNAIKQYQDDRPATD
+175 KNAIKQYQDDRPATD
-190 QLFAPRRCAVHFAID
+190 PLFAPRRCAVHFAVD
-205 DEQIMMCTEL
+205 DEQIMMCSEL

-229 NGGAGNPWKDSKI
+229 NGGAGNPWRESKI
-242 LTEYLWQEIL
+242 LTEYLWQEVL

-273 GRPKPV
+273 GKPKPV

-292 VRKLLLETRSNPI
+292 VRKLLFETRSNPI

-416 IIDEAHSSQTG
+416 IIDEAHSSQNG

-485 VQHPDGQTGHIPFH
+485 VQHQDGQTGHIPFH

-530 SIESDPEFD
+530 SIEADPEFD
-539 KNQASKKIR
+539 KNQASKKMR
-548 GYVERQPQTIKEKS
+548 GFVERQPQTIKEKS

-587 VTSSISRAIEFYY
+587 VTSSIIRAIEFYY

-606 EKMHSPYKAIVAF
+606 EEMHSPYKAIVAF

-630 TETTVNG
+630 TEAIING

-644 KKIENDPYR
+644 KKIEKDPYR

-708 DPKDIQRA
+708 DPEDIQRA

-740 IVEDANIYTDEDI
+740 IVEDANIYTDEDVL
-753 IEFNRLYW
+753 EFNKLYW
-761 TSDPREELDAII
+761 TSAPREDLDAII
-773 NRCVAQFKEELSEE
+773 NRCVARFKDELSEE

-808 VMPFNSSEWEKLY
+808 VMPFISPEWEKLY

-864 SDSNAEINP
+864 SDSNAEIDP
-873 VPVTIVGGKP
+873 VPVTIGGGKS

-913 AQIQQLPGLLAKS
+913 AQIQQLPALLAKS

-946 TDLLQ
+946 TDLFQ

-973 RNFVNSRVFQQASMM
+973 RNFVNSRVFQQASTM

>member
-1 MSEASKSK
+1 M
-9 LPMQH
+9 PH

-26 VEYLRDH
+26 VEYLRNH

-50 DTDRVERFI
+50 DPGRVERFI

-66 LEQTMCFGPESQRR
+66 VEQTMCFGPESQRR
-80 NFFRRLSDKIAADG
+80 SFFRRLSDKIASDG

-149 IDVCIFLNGLPIIT
+149 LDVCIFINGFPIIT

-175 QNAIKQYQDDRPATD
+175 KNAIKQYQDDRPATD
-190 QLFAPRRCAVHFAID
+190 PLFAPRRCAVHFAVD
-205 DEQIMMCTEL
+205 DEQIMMCSEL

-229 NGGAGNPWKDSKI
+229 NGGAGNPWRESKI
-242 LTEYLWQEIL
+242 LTEYLWQEVL

-273 GRPKPV
+273 GKPKPV

-292 VRKLLLETRSNPI
+292 VRKLLFETRSNPI

-370 VAWAEDSATLK
+370 VAWAEDSASLK

-407 SLGSLNFAI
+407 SLGNMNFAI
-416 IIDEAHSSQTG
+416 IIDEAHSSQNG

-433 NIVVSGNSENEE
+433 NIVISGNSENEE

-530 SIESDPEFD
+530 SIEADPEFD
-539 KNQASKKIR
+539 KNQASKKMR
-548 GYVERQPQTIKEKS
+548 GFVERQPQTIKEKS

-587 VTSSISRAIEFYY
+587 VTSSIIRAIEFYY

-606 EKMHSPYKAIVAF
+606 EEMHSPYKAIVAF

-630 TETTVNG
+630 TEAIING

-644 KKIENDPYR
+644 KKIEKDPYR

-708 DPKDIQRA
+708 DPEDIQRA

-740 IVEDANIYTDEDI
+740 IVEDANIYTDEDVL
-753 IEFNRLYW
+753 EFNKLYW
-761 TSDPREELDAII
+761 TSAPREDLDAII
-773 NRCVAQFKEELSEE
+773 NRCVARFNDELSEE

-808 VMPFNSSEWEKLY
+808 VMPFISPEWEKLY

-864 SDSNAEINP
+864 SDSNAEIDP
-873 VPVTIVGGKP
+873 VPVTIGGGKS

-913 AQIQQLPGLLAKS
+913 AQIQQLPALLAKS

-946 TDLLQ
+946 TDLFQ

-973 RNFVNSRVFQQASMM
+973 RNFVNSRVFQQASTM

>member
-1 MSEASKSK
+1 M
-9 LPMQH
+9 PH

-33 NGYEQGQSADF
+33 NGYEQGRSADF

-50 DTDRVERFI
+50 DPGRVERFI

-66 LEQTMCFGPESQRR
+66 VEQTMCFGPESQRR

-149 IDVCIFLNGLPIIT
+149 LDVCIFINGFPIIT

-175 QNAIKQYQDDRPATD
+175 KNAIKQYQDDRPATD
-190 QLFAPRRCAVHFAID
+190 PLFAPRRCAVHFAVD
-205 DEQIMMCTEL
+205 DEQIMMCSEL

-229 NGGAGNPWKDSKI
+229 NGGAGNPWRESKI
-242 LTEYLWQEIL
+242 LTEYLWQEVL

-273 GRPKPV
+273 GKPKPV

-292 VRKLLLETRSNPI
+292 VRKLLFETRSNPI

-347 TDRVN
+347 TDRIN

-357 RNNINAFKRLANI
+357 RGNITAFKRLSNI
-370 VAWAEDSATLK
+370 VAWAEDSASLK

-407 SLGSLNFAI
+407 SLGNMNFAI
-416 IIDEAHSSQTG
+416 IIDEAHSSQNG

-530 SIESDPEFD
+530 SIEADPEFD
-539 KNQASKKIR
+539 KNQASKKMR
-548 GYVERQPQTIKEKS
+548 GFVERQPQTIKEKS

-587 VTSSISRAIEFYY
+587 VTSSIIRAIEFYY

-606 EKMHSPYKAIVAF
+606 EEMHSPYKAIVAF

-630 TETTVNG
+630 TEAIING

-644 KKIENDPYR
+644 KKIEKDPYR

-708 DPKDIQRA
+708 DPEDIQHA

-740 IVEDANIYTDEDI
+740 IVEDANIYTDEDAL
-753 IEFNRLYW
+753 EFNKLYW
-761 TSDPREELDAII
+761 TSAPREDLDAII
-773 NRCVAQFKEELSEE
+773 NRCVARFKDELSEE

-808 VMPFNSSEWEKLY
+808 VMPFISPEWEKLY

-864 SDSNAEINP
+864 SDSNAEIDP
-873 VPVTIVGGKP
+873 VPVTIGGGKP

-913 AQIQQLPGLLAKS
+913 AQIQQLPALLAKS

-946 TDLLQ
+946 TDLFQ

-973 RNFVNSRVFQQASMM
+973 RNFVNSRVFQQASTM

>member
-1 MSEASKSK
+1 M
-9 LPMQH
+9 PH

-44 DREYTL
+44 DQEYTL
-50 DTDRVERFI
+50 DPGRVERFI

-66 LEQTMCFGPESQRR
+66 VEQTMCFGPESQRR
-80 NFFRRLSDKIAADG
+80 VFFRRLSDKIAVDG

-119 LNPSAIDF
+119 LNPAAIDF

-139 HHSAENTLDA
+139 HHSAENALDA
-149 IDVCIFLNGLPIIT
+149 LDVCIFINGFPIIT

-175 QNAIKQYQDDRPATD
+175 KNAIKQYQDDRPATD
-190 QLFAPRRCAVHFAID
+190 PLFAPRRCAVHFAVD
-205 DEQIMMCTEL
+205 DEQIMMCSEL

-229 NGGAGNPWKDSKI
+229 NGGAGNPWKESKI
-242 LTEYLWQEIL
+242 LTEYLWQEVL

-273 GRPKPV
+273 GKPKPV

-292 VRKLLLETRSNPI
+292 VRKLLFETRSNPI

-357 RNNINAFKRLANI
+357 RDNITAFKRLTNI
-370 VAWAEDSATLK
+370 VAWADDSASLK

-416 IIDEAHSSQTG
+416 IIDEAHSSQNG

-485 VQHPDGQTGHIPFH
+485 VKHPDGQTGHIPFH

-539 KNQASKKIR
+539 KNQASKKMR
-548 GYVERQPQTIKEKS
+548 GFVERQPQTIKEKS

-587 VTSSISRAIEFYY
+587 VTSSIIRAIEFYY

-606 EKMHSPYKAIVAF
+606 EEMHSPYKAVVAF

-630 TETTVNG
+630 TEAIING

-708 DPKDIQRA
+708 DPEDIQHA

-740 IVEDANIYTDEDI
+740 IVEDANIYIDEDVT
-753 IEFNRLYW
+753 EFNRLYW
-761 TSDPREELDAII
+761 TSAPREDLDAII
-773 NRCVAQFKEELSEE
+773 NRCVARFKEELSEE

-808 VMPFNSSEWEKLY
+808 VMPFISQEWEKLY

-864 SDSNAEINP
+864 SDTNTEIDP
-873 VPVTIVGGKP
+873 VPVTIGGGKP

-946 TDLLQ
+946 TDLFQ

-973 RNFVNSRVFQQASMM
+973 RNFVNSRVFQQASTM

>member
-1 MSEASKSK
+1 
-9 LPMQH
+9 
-14 TDMTEKGLETIM
+14 MTEKGLETIM
-26 VEYLRDH
+26 VEYLRNH

-50 DTDRVERFI
+50 DPGRVERFI

-66 LEQTMCFGPESQRR
+66 VEQTMCFGPESQRR

-149 IDVCIFLNGLPIIT
+149 LDVCIFINGFPIIT

-175 QNAIKQYQDDRPATD
+175 KNAIKQYQDDRPATD
-190 QLFAPRRCAVHFAID
+190 PLFAPRRCAVHFAVD
-205 DEQIMMCTEL
+205 DEQIMMCSEL

-229 NGGAGNPWKDSKI
+229 NGGAGNPWRESKI
-242 LTEYLWQEIL
+242 LTEYLWQEVL

-273 GRPKPV
+273 GKPKPV

-292 VRKLLLETRSNPI
+292 VRKLLFETRSNPI

-407 SLGSLNFAI
+407 SLGNMNFAI
-416 IIDEAHSSQTG
+416 IIDEAHSSQNG

-530 SIESDPEFD
+530 SIEADPEFD
-539 KNQASKKIR
+539 KNQASKKMR
-548 GYVERQPQTIKEKS
+548 GFVERQPQTIKEKS

-587 VTSSISRAIEFYY
+587 VTSSIIRAIEFYY

-606 EKMHSPYKAIVAF
+606 EEMHSPYKAIVAF

-630 TETTVNG
+630 TEAIING

-644 KKIENDPYR
+644 KKIEKDPYR

-698 KDTFILDFAN
+698 KDTFILDFSN
-708 DPKDIQRA
+708 DPEDIQLA

-740 IVEDANIYTDEDI
+740 IVEDANIYTDEDVL
-753 IEFNRLYW
+753 EFNKLYW
-761 TSDPREELDAII
+761 TSAPREDLDAII
-773 NRCVAQFKEELSEE
+773 NRCVARFKDELSEE

-808 VMPFNSSEWEKLY
+808 VMPFISPEWEKLY

-864 SDSNAEINP
+864 SDTNTEIDP
-873 VPVTIVGGKP
+873 VPVTIGGGKP

-913 AQIQQLPGLLAKS
+913 AQIQQLPALLAKS

-946 TDLLQ
+946 TDLFQ

-973 RNFVNSRVFQQASMM
+973 RNFVNSRVFQQASTM